1 MKNLIIL
8 GIFILTAYLGTSCQD
23 VTIGFLQ
30 TEDAGYNPDS
40 MIVKKELDVTPP
52 RLEEVENPTYYELLK
67 EDPELYTP
75 EILATWG
82 IYPTQII
89 EVGAGEDYQRARWGQ
104 PWVSNPIEGVD
115 GTNQI
120 YVSIKEIK
128 NTSGNADKMRKYLKV
143 YGDGTFELPLEHDI
157 PAGHYLITL
166 NFKNEGYSKD
176 LVDCFTVIV
185 K

>member
-8 GIFILTAYLGTSCQD
+8 GTFILAAYLVTGCQD

-30 TEDAGYNPDS
+30 TENASYNPDS
-40 MIVKKELDVTPP
+40 MVVKKELDVTPP
-52 RLEEVENPTYYELLK
+52 RLEEVDNPIYYELLE
-67 EDPELYTP
+67 EDPEYYTP
-75 EILATWG
+75 EKLTSWG

-89 EVGAGEDYQRARWGQ
+89 EVGAGEDYQRSQWEQ

-120 YVSIKEIK
+120 HVSIKEIK
-128 NTSGNADKMRKYLKV
+128 TTAGNAVKMREYLKV
-143 YGDGTFELPLEHDI
+143 YGDGTFEVPLKHNI
-157 PAGHYLITL
+157 PIGRYVISL
-166 NFKNEGYSKD
+166 NFSNEGYSKD
-176 LVDCFTVIV
+176 VEDCFTIIV